1 MGAIDI
7 KGYCTLCRSRCG
19 TINRVENDQL
29 VSVRPDPE
37 HPNGSAMC
45 LKGKAAPEL
54 VHSPHRVLYPMK
66 RTRPKTDP
74 DPGWVRI
81 DWDEAL
87 STVASRLGNIRAE
100 HGAEAVAFSVTT
112 PSGTPLSD
120 SIDWVERFLR
130 SFGSPNM
137 AYAVE
142 ICNWHKDNA
151 HAFTFGCAMP
161 VADYAQA
168 DTIVLWGHNPANTW
182 LSQSSAIARGR
193 ARGARMVVIDPRPTA
208 LAREADV
215 WLPVRPGTDAAL
227 ALGIVR
233 HLIEESAYDAA
244 FVRRWTNAPYLVRRD
259 NGLLLREQDLT
270 PDAPTNRFLV
280 WDAFRRTLQPVDNDR
295 AMSDALADSL
305 LLDGE
310 IEVQVPGRGKAM
322 VCDTVFSRLRAE
334 AARYTTQEVERIT
347 GLTEAKV
354 MAAADL
360 MRGGCRMAYHAWTG
374 VGQHTNA
381 TQTERAI
388 ATVYALNGSF
398 DRIGGNRQRQ
408 VTPVNSLVPPGL
420 LPDSQRGKALGLA
433 ERPIGPPAGGWVTA
447 LDLYRA
453 ILEHKPYPVRA
464 LMSFGTNM
472 TVSHGDTSLAIQA
485 LEQLEFHVHLDLF
498 ETPSSRYADI
508 LLPVNTP
515 WEREA
520 LRIGFEVSDEA
531 ASLAQLRPRM
541 VSPRG
546 ESRADYEIV
555 LDLARRLGMTDS
567 FFGGNVQAGW
577 NHMLAPTGLSVEAL
591 RAKPDG
597 IHLPIDVRERKFAAP
612 GPHGEGTIR
621 GFETASRRVELY
633 SEKFLQHGQPPLAH
647 YVPSA
652 ESQRQDQSGDAR
664 YPLILSTAKNGYF
677 CHSQHRSLVSLRKRA
692 MDPLIELAPELARR
706 HGIGEGAWV
715 RVATRV
721 GIARFVARLTPG
733 LAEDVVVAE
742 FGWWQ
747 ACSEL
752 GLSLIHI

>member
-1 MGAIDI
+1 
-7 KGYCTLCRSRCG
+7 
-19 TINRVENDQL
+19 
-29 VSVRPDPE
+29 
-37 HPNGSAMC
+37 
-45 LKGKAAPEL
+45 
-54 VHSPHRVLYPMK
+54 
-66 RTRPKTDP
+66 
-74 DPGWVRI
+74 
-81 DWDEAL
+81 
-87 STVASRLGNIRAE
+87 
-100 HGAEAVAFSVTT
+100 
-112 PSGTPLSD
+112 
-120 SIDWVERFLR
+120 
-130 SFGSPNM
+130 
-137 AYAVE
+137 
-142 ICNWHKDNA
+142 
-151 HAFTFGCAMP
+151 
-161 VADYAQA
+161 
-168 DTIVLWGHNPANTW
+168 
-182 LSQSSAIARGR
+182 
-193 ARGARMVVIDPRPTA
+193 
-208 LAREADV
+208 
-215 WLPVRPGTDAAL
+215 
-227 ALGIVR
+227 
-233 HLIEESAYDAA
+233 
-244 FVRRWTNAPYLVRRD
+244 
-259 NGLLLREQDLT
+259 
-270 PDAPTNRFLV
+270 
-280 WDAFRRTLQPVDNDR
+280 
-295 AMSDALADSL
+295 MSDALADSL

-612 GPHGEGTIR
+612 GP
-621 GFETASRRVELY
+621 
-633 SEKFLQHGQPPLAH
+633 
-647 YVPSA
+647 
-652 ESQRQDQSGDAR
+652 
-664 YPLILSTAKNGYF
+664 
-677 CHSQHRSLVSLRKRA
+677 VSYT
-692 MDPLIELAPELARR
+692 
-706 HGIGEGAWV
+706 H
-715 RVATRV
+715 
-721 GIARFVARLTPG
+721 LTLPTNR
-733 LAEDVVVAE
+733 EV
-742 FGWWQ
+742 
-747 ACSEL
+747 
-752 GLSLIHI
+752 